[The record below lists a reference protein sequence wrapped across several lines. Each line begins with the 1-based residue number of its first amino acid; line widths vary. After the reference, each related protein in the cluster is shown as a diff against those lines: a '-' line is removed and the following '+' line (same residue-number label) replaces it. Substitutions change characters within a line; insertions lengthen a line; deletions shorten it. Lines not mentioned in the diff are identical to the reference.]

1 MDIEKALFPEKDK
14 LKENKASEL
23 TSIIVDEDLDPIKCY
38 FYGDGLVHLDIEQY
52 SEVVLNRKNLNTL
65 RRLLSKAD
73 KYYREQESL

>member
-1 MDIEKALFPEKDK
+1 MDIEKVLFPEKDK
-14 LKENKASEL
+14 LKKNKYEC
-23 TSIIVDEDLDPIKCY
+23 TSIIVDEDLDPIKCC

-65 RRLLSKAD
+65 RNLLSKAD